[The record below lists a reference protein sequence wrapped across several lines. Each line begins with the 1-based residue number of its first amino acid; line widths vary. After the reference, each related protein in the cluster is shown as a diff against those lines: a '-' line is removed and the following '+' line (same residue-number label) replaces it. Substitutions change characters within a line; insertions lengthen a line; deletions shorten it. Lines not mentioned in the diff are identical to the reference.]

1 MQKQKIKEK
10 TYGKTTSL
18 TETDPCWSDT
28 CCTPATESLDNKH
41 TQEQKIKEKIKE
53 RYGKI
58 ALTGTSTCCTPTED
72 LQGNNPMSSS
82 CSCSTDSLTNI
93 GYDSKELESIPD
105 ASILGVGCGAPLH
118 HAGVREGET
127 VVDLGS
133 GAGIDV
139 FLSAN
144 KVGQSGKVV
153 GIDMTD
159 EMLEKA
165 RRNAK
170 ENGYTNVEFRKGDIE
185 KRIPVDDNSIDLV
198 ISNCVINLTTDKVDT
213 FKEVHRILKQG
224 QGRMVISDLVTEKE
238 VQENSVDSEKWC
250 SCIDGALTKENYLEI
265 IRKAG
270 FRNPEILEEK
280 LYTQDQQDG
289 KEDKVDNRKISSIV
303 VKAVKD

>member
-1 MQKQKIKEK
+1 MQEQKIKEK
-10 TYGKTTSL
+10 TYGETSL
-18 TETDPCWSDT
+18 TETACCSDT
-28 CCTPATESLDNKH
+28 CCTPATESFDNKH
-41 TQEQKIKEKIKE
+41 TQERQIKDKIKE

-58 ALTGTSTCCTPTED
+58 ALTGTETCCAPTIELND
-72 LQGNNPMSSS
+72 KSGS

-93 GYDSKELESIPD
+93 GYDCKELESIPE

-118 HAGVREGET
+118 HAGVREGEI

-185 KRIPVDDNSIDLV
+185 KRIPVDDNTVDLV
-198 ISNCVINLTTDKVDT
+198 ISNCVINLTTNKVDT

-224 QGRMVISDLVTEKE
+224 QGRMVISDLVTDKE

-250 SCIDGALTKENYLEI
+250 SCIDGALTRENYLES

-270 FRNPEILEEK
+270 FKNPEILEEK
-280 LYTQDQQDG
+280 LYTQ
-289 KEDKVDNRKISSIV
+289 EESNNKVDDKGRISSIV
-303 VKAVKD
+303 VRAVKV